1 VEGDDTPALSLADV
15 DLDELPVVGD
25 LFAIHGT
32 RALESAAD
40 HGCVAIEADVQVGGC
55 VPQELHAA
63 GAGEGERLGFGHDG
77 HVRDGD
83 LEVIGPE
90 TVQGIGVASDVSL
103 VPGSFELFEL
113 ARFGV
118 GRSLCERANG
128 RGEGGDEEQGGGESR
143 KSHGGPRERLA
154 GG

>member
-1 VEGDDTPALSLADV
+1 MEGDDTPLLSLTDV
-15 DLDELPVVGD
+15 DLGELPVVGE
-25 LFAIHGT
+25 LFAVHGT

-40 HGCVAIEADVQVGGC
+40 YCRVPVDANVQVGGC

-63 GAGEGERLGFGHDG
+63 GAGEAESFGFGHDG

-90 TVQGIGVASDVSL
+90 AIQGIGVAGDVSL
-103 VPGSFELFEL
+103 VPDLFEL
-113 ARFGV
+113 RELAGVSV
-118 GRSLCERANG
+118 GRSLREAAGG
-128 RGEGGDEEQGGGESR
+128 RGEGGGEEQSGGESR